1 MSDIKDINLAPSG
14 RDKIEWVAS
23 YMPVL
28 SGIRKRFEKE
38 QPFKGLKI

>member
-28 SGIRKRFEKE
+28 SGIR
-38 QPFKGLKI
+38 

>member
-14 RDKIEWVAS
+14 RAKIEWVSS

-28 SGIRKRFEKE
+28 SGIRKRFAVEN
-38 QPFKGLKI
+38 LK